1 MTSLRLRLEWWAML
15 ALCLAGLWALHS
27 SGATGRLDSQ
37 VLDLATTLS
46 APEPSPDIVLLT
58 VDDHSLRE
66 LGAWPWPRALHAR
79 VVDRLTAAGAR
90 AVILDFL
97 MPDTG
102 DPQDLSMLADAM
114 ARSGKVYL
122 PHTFVPAPNTPDQLE
137 PLLPATPLREQVAG
151 MGHVVAN
158 PDPDGVLRR
167 FDLSFDIGAD
177 RYPHL
182 ARVVAEQVGTR
193 VADPADTAPVVP
205 MLPVGSYQQL
215 PVAEFLAESGNAGF
229 VRDKIVLVG
238 AVAQGM
244 GDQYSVASGPVTQ
257 MSGVETQANLLNAL
271 LGQKLVYTLP
281 EAVSLMVGG
290 ACLAILFTGF
300 WFMPPRRS
308 LYLAIALVG
317 ATFALSVIL
326 VMAGKMWFA
335 PGAALVM
342 IVLAYP
348 LWSWRRLSGLSRYI
362 EGEIAWLGDGAPARP
377 ADGGLDF
384 LARLTSKFQH
394 LIRVMRQSLD
404 FVERV
409 IEASP
414 DAMLVLD
421 RDGRIVRFNSRAR
434 ALFAGDRNLE
444 GVTFVE
450 LLLLAKIAGS
460 DQGRELVTEDGRT
473 FLLARADL
481 APASNHSEADQPRAG
496 EIVSLREVTHA
507 RRLEEE
513 RRHMLEF
520 LSHDMRTPQA
530 AIIALTR
537 QIEGATNRA
546 ETAQRIRTQAQRTLK
561 LADDFVQLARL
572 GQAQIKLEECDLNAL
587 VEEACDRAFAS
598 AESAGVEIRYVPSDD
613 CLFVPV
619 DGSAIARM
627 LDNLIGNAIK
637 YCRPGDCVT
646 IALASPGE
654 HAVEIVV
661 ADTGPGLPEERL
673 ADPFARFGA
682 HATQA
687 GPSVG
692 LGLALVKK
700 VVEVHRGTVTVDSAP
715 GQGTRFTIVLPIRP

>member
-27 SGATGRLDSQ
+27 SGATGRLDAQ

-46 APEPSPDIVLLT
+46 APEPSKDIVLLT

-66 LGAWPWPRALHAR
+66 LGAWPWPRALHGR
-79 VVDRLTAAGAR
+79 IVDRLTDAGAR

-102 DPQDLSMLADAM
+102 DPQDLARLADAM
-114 ARSGKVYL
+114 GRSGKVYL
-122 PHTFVPAPNTPDQLE
+122 PHTFVPMPNTAGQLE
-137 PLLPATPLREQVAG
+137 PLLPAAPLREQAAG
-151 MGHVVAN
+151 LGHVVAS

-167 FDLSFDIGAD
+167 FDLYYDAGSS

-182 ARVVAEQVGTR
+182 ARVVAEQVGQTVPDR
-193 VADPADTAPVVP
+193 AGPAPVVP
-205 MLPVGSYQQL
+205 MLPVGSYRQL
-215 PVAEFLAESGNAGF
+215 PVSEFLADSSNAGF
-229 VRDKIVLVG
+229 VSGKIVLIG

-244 GDQYSVASGPVTQ
+244 GDQYSVASGPVTL

-271 LGQKLVYTLP
+271 LGEDLVYPLP

-290 ACLAILFTGF
+290 ACLLLLFAGF

-308 LYLAIALVG
+308 LYLVIALVA
-317 ATFALSVIL
+317 ATFALSVAL
-326 VMAGKMWFA
+326 VMAGQMWFA

-342 IVLAYP
+342 LVLAYP
-348 LWSWRRLSGLSRYI
+348 LWSWRRLSGLGRYI
-362 EGEIAWLGDGAPARP
+362 EGEIAWLGDVDPVRP
-377 ADGGLDF
+377 DEGGLDF
-384 LARLTSKFQH
+384 LARQTGKFQR
-394 LIRVMRQSLD
+394 LIRAMRQSLE
-404 FVERV
+404 FVEHV
-409 IEASP
+409 IEVSP
-414 DAMLVLD
+414 DAILILD
-421 RDGRIVRFNSRAR
+421 GEGRVELLNSQAR
-434 ALFAGDRNLE
+434 VLFAEDRNLE

-450 LLLLAKIAGS
+450 LLLLEKISGS
-460 DQGRELVTEDGRT
+460 SQGTELTTQDGRT
-473 FLLARADL
+473 FLLARAALSPVRPDGQSDPS
-481 APASNHSEADQPRAG
+481 AAG
-496 EIVSLREVTHA
+496 EIVSLREVTDA

-513 RRHMLEF
+513 RRQMLEF

-537 QIEGATNRA
+537 QIEVATNRA
-546 ETAQRIRTQAQRTLK
+546 ETAQRIRIQAQRTLK

-572 GQAQIKLEECDLNAL
+572 EQAQVKLEDCDLNAL
-587 VEEACDRAFAS
+587 VEEACDRAFAP
-598 AESAGVEIRYVPSDD
+598 AEAAGVEIRYVPSDD
-613 CLFVPV
+613 CLFVHL
-619 DGSAIARM
+619 DGSNIARM

-637 YCRPGDCVT
+637 YCSPGDCVT
-646 IALASPGE
+646 IELQSPDE
-654 HAVEIVV
+654 DSVRIMV

-715 GQGTRFTIVLPIRP
+715 GKGTRFTIVLPV